1 MVIFGRTVMD
11 GLLRTW
17 TVIDG
22 HVRSWTVID
31 GHGRSWT
38 VIGGHGRSWTVN
50 LVRTLMD
57 CHFSRDAHGRSL

>member
-1 MVIFGRTVMD
+1 MVIFGR
-11 GLLRTW
+11 L
-17 TVIDG
+17 VIDG

-38 VIGGHGRSWTVN
+38 VI

-57 CHFSRDAHGRSL
+57 CHFSRDAYGRSWTLMDVHFSRDAYGR